1 MSGHQLLEL
10 RPQIRPELRI
20 SRPLRR
26 GSAVVHL
33 VRDPRADRVLEIGVK
48 ERFLIGRLDGTRSL
62 AEVGEE
68 YAREFRARLGEPQWQ
83 QLLRLLYGRGLLT
96 DAPPPAAGPPE
107 PKKEPPSGVLAGRVT
122 MVSDPP
128 ALLARLHGLTGFART
143 RWFLALLTA
152 LLLAELL
159 GIALRLG
166 TLVTETGRLLHQPVA
181 LLAVGC
187 LLWVSLALHELAHG
201 LVGHRY
207 GGRVTGIGLRWRLPM
222 SYLYCEVEDVQFFAR
237 RREQVATALAGAVAN
252 LVFLLPFYP
261 AWALLPERAQARPFL
276 AGLLLL
282 GVVTAFAN
290 LVPLPP
296 LDGYKVLGY
305 AAASLRPATES
316 RRFAGLLL
324 RRDRAALRAYPRGLR
339 WLYGGYALGCALL
352 AAAVL
357 AAAGPVCRA
366 LLPSRFGA
374 AAWYAPPALVAAAL
388 ALWALGQAARARRRR
403 VAERRAAQ
411 D

>member
-1 MSGHQLLEL
+1 VSGHQLLEL
-10 RPQIRPELRI
+10 RPQVRPELRI

-26 GSAVVHL
+26 GAAVVHL
-33 VRDPRADRVLEIGVK
+33 VRDPRAGRVMEIGVK

-68 YAREFRARLGEPQWQ
+68 YAREFRARLGEAQWQ
-83 QLLRLLYGRGLLT
+83 QLLRLLHGRGLLT
-96 DAPPPAAGPPE
+96 DAPTPAEGEPE
-107 PKKEPPSGVLAGRVT
+107 RPESSGVLAGRVK

-128 ALLARLHGLTGFART
+128 ALLTRLHGLTGFART

-152 LLLAELL
+152 LLTAELA
-159 GIALRLG
+159 GVAVRWG
-166 TLVTETGRLLHQPVA
+166 TLVDETARLLHQPVA

-207 GGRVTGIGLRWRLPM
+207 GGRVTEIGLRWRLPM

-276 AGLLLL
+276 GGLLLL
-282 GVVTAFAN
+282 GVLTALAN
-290 LVPLPP
+290 LLPLPP

-339 WLYGGYALGCALL
+339 WLYGGYALACALL
-352 AAAVL
+352 AAVVL
-357 AAAGPVCRA
+357 AAAGPACRA
-366 LLPSRFGA
+366 LLPDRFGPA
-374 AAWYAPPALVAAAL
+374 AGYAPLVLVGAAL
-388 ALWALGQAARARRRR
+388 ALRAVGQAARARRRR
-403 VAERRAAQ
+403 LAGRRAGEE
-411 D
+411 